1 MNHLPRPGVEK
12 THDVSGLPE
21 MSRLVR
27 NTALATVVMA
37 AGALAWRPERPA
49 VALGV
54 VGGGVLAGLSF
65 WGLRGV
71 VDQVGWAR
79 KTGEIRPLS
88 RVFQLVKFFTRYVIL
103 ALVAYGMMIRLQLDP
118 VGMIVGVSAVLC
130 AASFEIGRLRRRKVQ
145 RSEFNRHR

>member
-1 MNHLPRPGVEK
+1 
-12 THDVSGLPE
+12 

-49 VALGV
+49 MALGV
-54 VGGGVLAGLSF
+54 VGGSVLAGLSF

-71 VDQVGWAR
+71 VDQVEWAR

-103 ALVAYGMMIRLQLDP
+103 ALAAYVMMLRLRLDP
-118 VGMIVGVSAVLC
+118 VGMIVGVTSAVV
-130 AASFEIGRLRRRKVQ
+130 AAALEARQRR
-145 RSEFNRHR
+145 